1 MNKKIYQE
9 IKERILFMEY
19 EPGKVLNEKELAK
32 EFGISRTPVR
42 EALLKLEWEKLVEII
57 PRGGVFVSKIE
68 FQTLRDIFHFRVY
81 IEGLIARRAADNITG
96 KHLHEIRKLRK
107 GIEDKK
113 SSSDPKSLIE
123 MNMRLRDIIHR
134 IANSRDLSE
143 ISDILYCRTVRIW
156 YLVFSKIGFDKEVE
170 TEIREIDGLL
180 NVFSKKDPQ
189 QAEDYSK
196 KIMLEHIERIK
207 MFFSLD

>member
-1 MNKKIYQE
+1 MVQ
-9 IKERILFMEY
+9 
-19 EPGKVLNEKELAK
+19 
-32 EFGISRTPVR
+32 
-42 EALLKLEWEKLVEII
+42 
-57 PRGGVFVSKIE
+57 
-68 FQTLRDIFHFRVY
+68 
-81 IEGLIARRAADNITG
+81 
-96 KHLHEIRKLRK
+96 LRK

-113 SSSDPKSLIE
+113 SSSDPKSLIK
-123 MNMRLRDIIHR
+123 MDMRLRDIIHR
-134 IANSRDLSE
+134 IANSSDLSE

-189 QAEDYSK
+189 QAEDYNK